1 LQGLHKNIFCR
12 TLKHFNSEEKAMTT
26 LRSFPER
33 AATIDE
39 IKRHLGLRY
48 DTELGKLVG
57 MSQATMVRWRTKGI
71 PRDGQAL
78 IMVCLDVPFDIVT
91 GKMRAA

>member
-1 LQGLHKNIFCR
+1 MRK
-12 TLKHFNSEEKAMTT
+12 KAMIT

-33 AATIDE
+33 AETIDE

-48 DTELGKLVG
+48 DSELGKLVG
-57 MSQATMVRWRTKGI
+57 MSQATMVRWRVRGI

-78 IMVCLDVPFDIVT
+78 IMACLDVPFDIVT
-91 GKMRAA
+91 GKRRAA